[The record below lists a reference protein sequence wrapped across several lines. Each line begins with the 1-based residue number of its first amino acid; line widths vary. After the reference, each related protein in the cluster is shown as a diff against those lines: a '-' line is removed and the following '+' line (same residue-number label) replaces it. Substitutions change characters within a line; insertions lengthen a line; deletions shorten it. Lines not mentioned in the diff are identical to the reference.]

1 MLRDLISSAWT
12 GSDEMRDWFTAP
24 WQLKLEEA
32 IYIDHRE
39 LRPDRVMINPE
50 TNEAVVLDYK
60 FGIWEDRYIQ
70 QVREYM
76 EALQRM
82 GHSPV
87 RGYLWFARTNKLV
100 PVTPNP

>member
-1 MLRDLISSAWT
+1 
-12 GSDEMRDWFTAP
+12 MRDWFTKP
-24 WQLKLEEA
+24 WELRLEEA
-32 IYIDHRE
+32 IYTDHRE

-60 FGIWEDRYIQ
+60 FGGWDDHYLT

-76 EALQRM
+76 EALRRM

-87 RGYLWFARTNKLV
+87 RGYLWFARKNELREV
-100 PVTPNP
+100 HG